1 MVSAPCSAC
10 RADRNAHGAATEQ
23 LSTGRHRDK
32 PAADNWPLPNYR
44 LIKVFIAIFD
54 IPESGGA
61 TVRRHSPTQNR
72 MLLTHRRVF
81 GRRLCLEAIGL
92 RRSRVAHWLGATAA
106 ARQSGRCPITRC
118 RTTLNARWTRAALC
132 CSTAR
137 SGTQAC
143 RECSYSSPQSER
155 HFSQIQF

>member
-10 RADRNAHGAATEQ
+10 RADRNTHGAATEQ

-61 TVRRHSPTQNR
+61 TVRRHSPTQKPHAVDSSFAFSAGGCTWKPSVR
-72 MLLTHRRVF
+72 DAAACHT
-81 GRRLCLEAIGL
+81 GSEL
-92 RRSRVAHWLGATAA
+92 RRRRDSRGAVSLRDAE
-106 ARQSGRCPITRC
+106 P
-118 RTTLNARWTRAALC
+118 
-132 CSTAR
+132 
-137 SGTQAC
+137 
-143 RECSYSSPQSER
+143 
-155 HFSQIQF
+155 H